1 MVSQVA
7 LVVKNP
13 SAKVGDARDVGLI
26 PDLRRSPDLGRSP
39 DSRRKWQPAQIFLSG
54 NFHRQRSLVGY
65 SLWSSQES
73 DTTEHKA

>member
-1 MVSQVA
+1 M
-7 LVVKNP
+7 VKNP

-26 PDLRRSPDLGRSP
+26 PDSGRSS
-39 DSRRKWQPAQIFLSG
+39 DSRRKWQPAPIVLSG

-65 SLWSSQES
+65 SPGSSQES

>member
-26 PDLRRSPDLGRSP
+26 PDLGRSP

-54 NFHRQRSLVGY
+54 NFH
-65 SLWSSQES
+65 
-73 DTTEHKA
+73 